1 MSEEELRRI
10 YNMFTAAW
18 KFFRKYHDMPDN
30 DESWQA
36 AINESN
42 EISKQYGCKLANS
55 LLLASID
62 ELERMKKEGRKSAEP
77 Q

>member
-1 MSEEELRRI
+1 MTEKELRRT
-10 YNMFTAAW
+10 YDMFSSSW

-36 AINESN
+36 AVDESN
-42 EISKQYGCKLANS
+42 AISKQYNSKFANA
-55 LLLASID
+55 LLLASIN
-62 ELERMKKEGRKSAEP
+62 ELERMKKEERKSAES